1 MKNSKFRL
9 ALIAVL
15 SILTVVFTSVGL
27 IGCGGKSTFGFNDN
41 MKDSYVINEIINLED
56 AVDFP
61 ANNRPRLTATYVK
74 DGVTR
79 KYLVAGLTFKPT
91 NTGEVTITL
100 TLNDKSITKD
110 ILITEPKPILI
121 DVPTLTREKGDT
133 IELSA
138 LESSIQIVP
147 DSCKAKISKYRFAG
161 GEEKAIEQGATTF
174 TFDSVGEYQFYFVA
188 ENISGQVDGWL
199 TVNVTR
205 QMTENEVDDL
215 SNSIK
220 QWGYSTVEQVD
231 EHSVGSDWAWK
242 VSAIKTGTY
251 ADGKN
256 MQYWQ
261 SRVYID
267 FGEFIDL
274 SRQYVEFDVLLSE
287 NVENSIGA
295 HVYFATSQTT
305 ELGWHLNLG
314 GSVNEWSTVSSSDER
329 VKTGSGNFDNKTPV
343 RGMFISVLHKQS
355 GVYNPEEVYM
365 IIDNVV
371 VLSYPEI
378 GPNEQNDYTNKGASE
393 KSVGT
398 NMRMYTEDYIEGSD
412 WSWKVSTKS
421 ESKASDYPY
430 VDIPFGE
437 QYSLSDYGF
446 SFFVKGNAAYD
457 NNQFIFALLDKDEN
471 NAYVFNGGYYYAK
484 LQENEWNYIQSSDY
498 SFSRN
503 TFVALRIMLNTATM
517 SAKDAELLIDQLIL
531 VSSADMQKE
540 KLDASNSISV
550 SKGNNVSFVMSDD
563 VNGNSAWAWKIKGYH
578 FDFFKVSFD
587 KSYAFSNN
595 YFSMDVKPVSNFGG
609 MIIAQFVASDGSI
622 KKDFMFDGNE
632 LKNAT
637 DYVNVNTAND
647 SGTLLAS
654 YAAVNL
660 YIIAK
665 DASKPVE
672 VLVDNVGIKSL
683 DNTEYVAVDADDWE
697 ISTSGDKTTVKLIS
711 YAGGSKYIE
720 YAKEGGYTNQ
730 LITVRTM
737 LNGGDEPYLA
747 IAARVP
753 SVINWAGNGPYNY
766 PGFYLKFNKNFYTL
780 YGPVFNG
787 THCGSFNPSGIKVNT
802 EYDITFGVIAKDDS
816 MVAVLYIEDLEGNLV
831 HKREWHTY
839 PELKYQ
845 DNVVIPSELSGS
857 FVVYSIGG
865 TTVNT
870 FDKEHTITVTK
881 PFDVN
886 AKYMP
891 APKLIVQDNKITIDA
906 AYADS
911 FVLSVNDGAFEPL
924 NKNEI
929 VFDEYGTYNVKVKNV
944 IGGVVGESTA
954 TATIDTAIVVMNTD
968 ENSVSWS
975 NLLADSYLVK
985 VNDGEFTST
994 TNTSISFTEFKSY
1007 TVAVKAVANG
1017 IQSAEY
1023 SKVLDLSK
1031 PIVETGK
1038 TLVSYYNPLAVKY
1051 LISID
1056 GAQAFETT
1064 ETTYEFTQ
1072 AGIFS
1077 VSIIAIDA
1085 NGNQSAAAET
1095 TVVNNDQ
1102 ISLKNMTGITYNT
1115 LSTQSGD
1122 ITFTPVKELLNDRRS
1137 AATIVLKGG
1146 YGAGDYIKVGFT
1158 AVDQKIYNNKIG
1170 VSFGSNVDNADLLGS
1185 LYSINMFS
1193 FGSIMT
1199 LVKGGDAPINY
1210 DTTWSN
1216 TSPGNAWHGA
1226 NSAITNL
1233 TVGEKYYIVL
1243 GVTGTGENAVID
1255 TMVLDKDGAII
1266 RATSWSISALIAADA
1281 RNTVLPESYNIAIHR
1296 WLEGEQTI
1304 TYEITTRGEVITN
1317 EYNKAP
1323 TLTTNGTTVS
1333 WSSPLAEE
1341 YAVSIN
1347 GGDFNKTND
1356 LSTTLTEYGIYTIS
1370 VKAIYNGQ
1378 ESPVATTSIVYLED
1392 DISLKNMSGIE
1403 IGQTFNYEQGEIT
1416 FTPRQ
1421 ETTDRNAATMVLK
1434 GGYGA
1439 GDYIKVGFIATDA
1452 KIYNN
1457 GISISF
1463 GSNADSADRL
1473 GSLYSLM
1480 FYSFGSI
1487 MTLTKGGNTP
1497 INYDNTYSG
1506 TEVQKPGVAWYGN
1519 NTVTSNLTVGKQYY
1533 IVLGVTGTGEN
1544 AVIDTMV
1551 LDESGAIIRATMWK
1565 MSTLMA
1571 TNTNN
1576 VVLPTSYNIAIH
1588 SWATGEQTITYEFT
1602 TRGEVITNDYNVA
1615 PTLITDGATVS
1626 WSSPLAE
1633 EYAVSINGGDYNKTS
1648 DLSKTFT
1655 EYGIY
1660 TVGVKA
1666 IYNGQESP
1674 AATTT
1679 VIYLE
1684 DDIKLY
1690 NMTNVV
1696 VNGAAPTYEKGDL
1709 SFTFEYE
1716 DAYRHNSVARS
1727 SSAIV
1732 LNKPYTTGEFIKVG
1746 FTATTNSIKD
1756 ACIGIGILGT
1766 TTRPYDSYA
1775 PGRHT
1780 LDTTKDGAGLLL
1792 GWSENAAT
1800 EYLGTAGFSSET
1812 HASKISLTSGLSVGS
1827 KYYIAVGVE
1836 STQTDKVLTVA
1847 LLDGAGNVLNLYT
1860 LSQAAAQAR
1869 NSAFGAFPDSGHFAI
1884 LYFGEENTSTSID
1897 YEIINRNAI
1906 YNKVVVA
1913 GASSYTISEAN
1924 GVSTIN
1930 YTANSNVSETGNW
1943 REGYGV
1949 SISTLT
1955 KYTNEFVKVGFTPVQ
1970 CRTDT
1975 TDGAKT
1981 GLTLD
1986 DQRITIQY
1994 RAATIK
2000 SEAHPAETFQT
2011 LFYNNG
2017 VTNVQVS
2024 SSINGD
2030 GTYRAVNLGNLDTT
2044 KHYYIIA
2051 GVVTTQT
2058 ESTFYYVL
2066 TVENGTEEQVLFST
2080 SWVLGS
2086 TAPNKTLADSGYLVV
2101 NCATPN
2107 QTELTYQILTEEQG
2121 LAIVNG

>member
-1 MKNSKFRL
+1 MKNSKFKL

-27 IGCGGKSTFGFNDN
+27 IGCGGGKSFAFNDN
-41 MKDSYVINEIINLED
+41 MKDSYVINEIIDLED

-74 DGVTR
+74 DGTTR

-100 TLNDKSITKD
+100 TLNDKSITKE

-133 IELSA
+133 VELST

-147 DSCKAKISKYRFAG
+147 ESCKAKISKYRFAG
-161 GEEKAIEQGATTF
+161 GEEIDIAQGTTTF
-174 TFDSVGEYQFYFVA
+174 TFDTVGEYQFYFVA

-220 QWGYSTVEQVD
+220 QWGYSTIEQVD
-231 EHSVGSDWAWK
+231 EHSVNSDWAWK

-251 ADGKN
+251 GGGKN

-261 SRVYID
+261 SRVYFD

-274 SRQYVEFDVLLSE
+274 SKQYVEFDVLLSE
-287 NVENSIGA
+287 NVENLIGA
-295 HVYFATSQTT
+295 HLYFATSPTT

-314 GSVNEWSTVSSSDER
+314 GSVNEWSTVSSSNEK
-329 VKTGSGNFDNKTPV
+329 VKTGELDNQTPV

-355 GVYNPEEVYM
+355 GEYNPEEVYM
-365 IIDNVV
+365 IIDNLT

-378 GPNEQNDYTNKGASE
+378 GPNEANDFTNKGATE
-393 KSVGT
+393 KSIGT
-398 NMRMYTEDYIEGSD
+398 NMRMHTEDYIEGSD
-412 WSWKVSTKS
+412 WSWKISTKS

-430 VDIPFGE
+430 VDIPFGA
-437 QYSLSDYGF
+437 QYSLNDYGF

-457 NNQFIFALLDKDEN
+457 NSQFIFALLDNDEN
-471 NAYVFNGGYYYAK
+471 GGYIFNGGYYYAK

-503 TFVALRIMLNTATM
+503 TFVAVRIMLNTATM
-517 SAKDAELLIDQLIL
+517 SAKDAELLIDQLVLI
-531 VSSADMQKE
+531 STSDIQKE
-540 KLDASNSISV
+540 KADASNSISV
-550 SKGNNVSFVMSDD
+550 SKGNNVSFIMSDD
-563 VNGNSAWAWKIKGYH
+563 VNGDSAWAWKVKGKH
-578 FDFFKVSFD
+578 FDFFKVTFD

-595 YFSMDVKPVSNFGG
+595 YFSMDVKPVANFGG

-637 DYVNVNTAND
+637 DYVNVNTSSDN
-647 SGTLLAS
+647 GTLLAS

-660 YIIAK
+660 YILAE
-665 DASKPVE
+665 DTTKPVE
-672 VLVDNVGIKSL
+672 MLIDNVCIKPL
-683 DNTEYVAVDADDWE
+683 GKTEYVAVDADDWE
-697 ISTSGDKTTVKLIS
+697 ISTSGNKDTIKLIS

-737 LNGGDEPYLA
+737 LNGGNEPYLA

-766 PGFYLKFNKNFYTL
+766 PGFYLKFNEKFYTL

-787 THCGSFNPSGIKVNT
+787 VHCGSFNPSNISANT

-816 MVAVLYIEDLEGNLV
+816 MVAVLYIEDLNGNIV

-839 PELKYQ
+839 PELKYK
-845 DNVVIPSELSGS
+845 DEVVIPSELAGS

-865 TTVNT
+865 TKVST
-870 FDKEHTITVTK
+870 FDKEHTLTVTK
-881 PFDVN
+881 PFDLN

-891 APKLIVQDNKITIDA
+891 TPKLSVQDNKVIIDA

-911 FVLSVNDGAFEPL
+911 FMVSINDGEFTSL
-924 NKNEI
+924 TTNEI
-929 VFDEYGTYNVKVKNV
+929 VFNEYGTYNVKVKNV
-944 IGGVVGESTA
+944 IDGVVSESAA
-954 TATIDTAIVVMNTD
+954 TATVDTAVVVMEAD
-968 ENSVSWS
+968 ENTVSWS

-985 VNDGEFTST
+985 VNDGEFSST
-994 TNTSISFTEFKSY
+994 TLTSMTFTEFKSY
-1007 TVAVKAVANG
+1007 TVTVKAVANE

-1031 PIVETGK
+1031 PTVETGK
-1038 TLVSYYNPLAVKY
+1038 NFVSYYNPLAAKY
-1051 LISID
+1051 LISIN
-1056 GAQAFETT
+1056 GKQAFETT
-1064 ETTYEFTQ
+1064 ETTYEFTE
-1072 AGIFS
+1072 AGIYT
-1077 VSIIAIDA
+1077 VSIIAVDA
-1085 NGNQSAAAET
+1085 NDNQSAAAQT
-1095 TVVNNDQ
+1095 TVVNSDQ

-1115 LSTQSGD
+1115 LNIQSGD
-1122 ITFTPVKELLNDRRS
+1122 ITFTPVEGALNGRRS
-1137 AATIVLKGG
+1137 AATIVLKGE

-1158 AVDQKIYNNKIG
+1158 ATDAKIYNNNIG
-1170 VSFGSNVDNADLLGS
+1170 ISFGSNADSVDLLGS
-1185 LYSINMFS
+1185 LYSLNFFN
-1193 FGSIMT
+1193 FGSLMT
-1199 LVKGGDAPINY
+1199 IVKGGDAPINY
-1210 DTTWSN
+1210 DTTWTK
-1216 TSPGNAWHGA
+1216 TSPGNAWYGA
-1226 NSAITNL
+1226 NTALTNL
-1233 TVGEKYYIVL
+1233 SVAENSNKYYIVL
-1243 GVTGTGENAVID
+1243 GVTGTGEDAVID
-1255 TMVLDKDGAII
+1255 TMLLDGSGAIL
-1266 RATSWSISALIAADA
+1266 RASAWKVSALIAADSK
-1281 RNTVLPESYNIAIHR
+1281 NVVLPESYNIAIHS
-1296 WLEGEQTI
+1296 W
-1304 TYEITTRGEVITN
+1304 
-1317 EYNKAP
+1317 KA
-1323 TLTTNGTTVS
+1323 S
-1333 WSSPLAEE
+1333 
-1341 YAVSIN
+1341 
-1347 GGDFNKTND
+1347 
-1356 LSTTLTEYGIYTIS
+1356 
-1370 VKAIYNGQ
+1370 
-1378 ESPVATTSIVYLED
+1378 
-1392 DISLKNMSGIE
+1392 
-1403 IGQTFNYEQGEIT
+1403 
-1416 FTPRQ
+1416 
-1421 ETTDRNAATMVLK
+1421 
-1434 GGYGA
+1434 
-1439 GDYIKVGFIATDA
+1439 
-1452 KIYNN
+1452 
-1457 GISISF
+1457 
-1463 GSNADSADRL
+1463 
-1473 GSLYSLM
+1473 
-1480 FYSFGSI
+1480 
-1487 MTLTKGGNTP
+1487 
-1497 INYDNTYSG
+1497 
-1506 TEVQKPGVAWYGN
+1506 
-1519 NTVTSNLTVGKQYY
+1519 
-1533 IVLGVTGTGEN
+1533 
-1544 AVIDTMV
+1544 
-1551 LDESGAIIRATMWK
+1551 
-1565 MSTLMA
+1565 
-1571 TNTNN
+1571 
-1576 VVLPTSYNIAIH
+1576 
-1588 SWATGEQTITYEFT
+1588 EQTITYEFV
-1602 TRGEVITNDYNVA
+1602 EKSDIITNDYNVA
-1615 PTLITDGATVS
+1615 PTLTTDGATVS

-1633 EYAVSINGGDYNKTS
+1633 EYAVSINGGDYNKTE

-1674 AATTT
+1674 VATTT

-1709 SFTFEYE
+1709 SFTFKYE
-1716 DAYRHNSVARS
+1716 EAYRHTDAARS
-1727 SSAIV
+1727 SSAMV

-1756 ACIGIGILGT
+1756 AHIGIGILGT
-1766 TTRPYDSYA
+1766 TSRPYDSYA

-1812 HASKISLTSGLSVGS
+1812 HANKISLTSGLSVGS
-1827 KYYIAVGVE
+1827 KYYIALGVE
-1836 STQTDKVLTVA
+1836 AVESDKVLTVA
-1847 LLDGAGNVLNLYT
+1847 ILDGAGNVLNLYT
-1860 LSQAAAQAR
+1860 LSQAAAQAKKA
-1869 NSAFGAFPDSGHFAI
+1869 AFGAFPDSGHFAI

-1913 GASSYTISEAN
+1913 GASSYTVSEAN

-1955 KYTNEFVKVGFTPVQ
+1955 KYTNEFVKVGFKPVQ

-1975 TDGAKT
+1975 NEGAKT

-2000 SEAHPAETFQT
+2000 SEAHPADTFQI
-2011 LFYNNG
+2011 LYFNNG
-2017 VTNVQVS
+2017 VTNVQVA
-2024 SSINGD
+2024 SSIGAD

-2044 KHYYIIA
+2044 KQYYIIA

-2107 QTELTYQILTEEQG
+2107 QTQLTYQILTEEQG